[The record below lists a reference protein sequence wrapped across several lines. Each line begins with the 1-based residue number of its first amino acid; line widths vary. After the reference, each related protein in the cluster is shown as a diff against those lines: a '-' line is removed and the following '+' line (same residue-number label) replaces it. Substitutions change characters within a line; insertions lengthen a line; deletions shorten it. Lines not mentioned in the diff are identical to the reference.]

1 MELIKKIFASLAIYA
16 VFLLFLALFLSNV
29 IRLDEYLF
37 FLIYNSKNAYVL
49 EIFNI
54 VTYLGSSLFWFF
66 LIILL
71 WLKDKRKLS
80 IHLLYAFML
89 DTASLLILKTV
100 FLRPRPVEALKVFEF
115 DIGPSFPSG
124 HSQRTFSGAVVL
136 SNYYKKYRI
145 LFYVIAMLVSFSRIY
160 MGVHY
165 PLDVVIGAVN
175 GIITGMVA
183 LIIPLKRIQ
192 KKLIFKN

>member
-1 MELIKKIFASLAIYA
+1 MF
-16 VFLLFLALFLSNV
+16 
-29 IRLDEYLF
+29 
-37 FLIYNSKNAYVL
+37 
-49 EIFNI
+49 
-54 VTYLGSSLFWFF
+54 
-66 LIILL
+66 

-100 FLRPRPVEALKVFEF
+100 FLRPRPVEAFKVFEF

-124 HSQRTFSGAVVL
+124 HSQRTFSGAIVL

-145 LFYVIAMLVSFSRIY
+145 LFYAISMLVSFSRIY
-160 MGVHY
+160 MGAHY

-183 LIIPLKRIQ
+183 LMMPTRKAH
-192 KKLIFKN
+192 KG